1 MEVSDD
7 SINDGTGVIHL
18 SKQYTVDTLRSEK
31 SGQKPM
37 KNRQKFTA
45 HIRLGVIW
53 AIYMFWYQ
61 LKYLWNSE
69 CQKLSSTIDWHQ
81 ISG

>member
-45 HIRLGVIW
+45 HIRLGVI
-53 AIYMFWYQ
+53 
-61 LKYLWNSE
+61 
-69 CQKLSSTIDWHQ
+69 
-81 ISG
+81 

>member
-37 KNRQKFTA
+37 KNRQVHSSHQA
-45 HIRLGVIW
+45 RCHLG
-53 AIYMFWYQ
+53 
-61 LKYLWNSE
+61 YLYVLVPTE
-69 CQKLSSTIDWHQ
+69 
-81 ISG
+81 ISLEQ